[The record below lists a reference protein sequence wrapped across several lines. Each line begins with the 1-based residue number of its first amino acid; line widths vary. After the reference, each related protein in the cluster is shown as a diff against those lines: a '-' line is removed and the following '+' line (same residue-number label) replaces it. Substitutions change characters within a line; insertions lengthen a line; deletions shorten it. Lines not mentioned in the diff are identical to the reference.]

1 MTARI
6 PAEVFPPCE
15 FIKEFMEGR
24 GWTAND
30 LAEKS
35 GLSQVSVSR
44 LLAGTQGITRY
55 EAACLAAAFNTS
67 ERLWLNLQQGF
78 LDSLAHHL
86 GSAS

>member
-24 GWTAND
+24 GWTVGD
-30 LAEKS
+30 LIEKS
-35 GLSQVSVSR
+35 GLSSDRADGLV
-44 LLAGTQGITRY
+44 AGTQEITAY

-78 LDSLAHHL
+78 FDSLAYHI